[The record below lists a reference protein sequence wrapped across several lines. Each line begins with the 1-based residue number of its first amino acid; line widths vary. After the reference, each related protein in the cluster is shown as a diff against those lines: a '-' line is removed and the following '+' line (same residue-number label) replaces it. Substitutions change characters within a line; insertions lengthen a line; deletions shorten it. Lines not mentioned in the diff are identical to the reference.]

1 MAPRNVENP
10 PTERDLV
17 RTLKVAYP
25 AGHRLPVHTHEWG
38 QLAYAA
44 TGFLTVDAADATW
57 VVPADRAA
65 WLPPGTPHS
74 LSTRVRTVLHSIYFP
89 PGSRGLG
96 KETRVVEVTPLVREI
111 IEHVVVGREQLD
123 LRVAAERRLLQV
135 LVDQIRTIDVAPL
148 ELRQPSDAV
157 ARDAADQMRADPAR
171 DPDDVARAVGTSRRT
186 LERRFRDETGTPLGR
201 WRQRAQVLRAVE
213 LLAGGAAVTEAAT
226 TVGYSTPSAFVVAF
240 RTVFGT
246 TPGRFFATSGAPSP

>member
-1 MAPRNVENP
+1 MSPRNVENP
-10 PTERDLV
+10 PSERQLV

-89 PGSRGLG
+89 PGARGLG
-96 KETRVVEVTPLVREI
+96 RQTCVVEVTPLVREI
-111 IEHVVVGREQLD
+111 VDHVVAREQLD
-123 LRVAAERRLLQV
+123 LRTAPDRRLLQV
-135 LVDQIRTIDVAPL
+135 LVDQVRAIDVAPL
-148 ELRQPSDAV
+148 ELRQPSDER
-157 ARDAADQMRADPAR
+157 ARDAAEQLRADPAL

-186 LERRFRDETGTPLGR
+186 LERRFREETGTPLGR

-226 TVGYSTPSAFVVAF
+226 SVGYSTPSAFVVAF

-246 TPGRFFATSGAPSP
+246 TPGRFFAN